1 MYIEA
6 LELGCQLAAHQ
17 IDDFTLKVKSSGEQ
31 KKFSL
36 LDEEKFMPGLNG
48 VRVTQFDM
56 SKLEV
61 EYDYDT
67 EQEQIVH
74 SQQMLA
80 TDLAD
85 AIDWFVMDDPLKI
98 CNNLTEF

>member
-1 MYIEA
+1 MVQNNI
-6 LELGCQLAAHQ
+6 LDFELK
-17 IDDFTLKVKSSGEQ
+17 DVKNDSV

-36 LDEEKFMPGLNG
+36 LEEASMTNLHKSSFQNY
-48 VRVTQFDM
+48 DM

-67 EQEQIVH
+67 EKEQIKYSKH
-74 SQQMLA
+74 MLQ

-85 AIDWFVMDDPLKI
+85 AIDWFVTDNPL
-98 CNNLTEF
+98 